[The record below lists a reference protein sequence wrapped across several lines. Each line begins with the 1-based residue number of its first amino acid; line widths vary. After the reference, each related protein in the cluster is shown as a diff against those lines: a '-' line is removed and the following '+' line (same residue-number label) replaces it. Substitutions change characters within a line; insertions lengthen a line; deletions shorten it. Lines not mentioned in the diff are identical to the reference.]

1 MATYTALQL
10 RGTGSI
16 SENLSGIKT
25 FSFTNPSGSSY
36 FTMETVRTSSGF
48 YDFNSPTNCS
58 GSYSVTSS
66 MNLVTSSYIASVV
79 IPNGSNSFTY
89 TPANA
94 VTGTTLYLRGT
105 GEYSLTIS

>member
-1 MATYTALQL
+1 MATYTSLQL

-16 SENLSGIKT
+16 SENLSGTKT
-25 FSFTNPSGSSY
+25 FVFNNPSGSSY

-48 YDFNSPTNCS
+48 YDGGSPTNCS
-58 GSYSVTSS
+58 GSYVVSSS
-66 MNLVTSSYIASVV
+66 MSLITSSYISSIVV
-79 IPNGSNSFTY
+79 LGGGSSFTY
-89 TPANA
+89 TPADA